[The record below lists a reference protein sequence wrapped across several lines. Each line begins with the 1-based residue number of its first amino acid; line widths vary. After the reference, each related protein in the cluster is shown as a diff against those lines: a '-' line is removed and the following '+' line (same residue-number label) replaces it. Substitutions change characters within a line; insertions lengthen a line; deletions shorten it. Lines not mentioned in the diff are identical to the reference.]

1 MAAEPTQDI
10 AHSVRNLYYGCK
22 LTGQAAQ
29 NLLLACLFVVAG
41 TSGASAV
48 DLSSLFVA
56 ILIPAVV
63 LAPVG
68 GAIVDRIGPSRGYAL
83 GAVLRFLPAIAC
95 ALFLESATWAWVIA
109 FAYSAGSQ
117 VFTPSE
123 LALVR
128 HIQRNAPGAVHS
140 WLQGLVYGGQA
151 LGMLVFA
158 PLLYLVGGFEAMRI
172 GAAVGMAMLV
182 VVCFAFAYQMR
193 GTPASRMEQADG
205 AFSFRQTA
213 QFFATCYDASYSV
226 VLLAM
231 KTLVSRAVMVALPLY
246 LTHDIGMG
254 REMLVFLVAP
264 GVLGVAVALL
274 WSAKFVNMASARDI
288 MRVSLLGMLIAVFAL
303 AALDYG
309 VSAFARYS
317 QVPPVVQ
324 LEASM
329 NTTFVVALPVAF
341 LLGIVLTTSLVAARV
356 VITEAAPSGQQA
368 RVFAVQESFSELFV
382 VLPLLA
388 AGIGTQMAGAR
399 PTLAVIGVVIG
410 LAMFALEFAR
420 YRSRIVPSALALP
433 VEPSPAPASS
443 PGTAG

>member
-1 MAAEPTQDI
+1 MAATVANPT
-10 AHSVRNLYYGCK
+10 APSTRYLYYGCK
-22 LTGQAAQ
+22 LTGQTAQ
-29 NLLLACLFVVAG
+29 NVLLACLFVVAG
-41 TSGASAV
+41 TSATSAI

-56 ILIPAVV
+56 ILIPAV
-63 LAPVG
+63 LFGPIG

-83 GAVLRFLPAIAC
+83 GAVLRFLPALAVV
-95 ALFLESATWAWVIA
+95 LFLESATWAWVIA

-117 VFTPSE
+117 IFTPSE

-128 HIQRNAPGAVHS
+128 HIQRNSPGAVHS
-140 WLQGLVYGGQA
+140 WLQALVYGGQA
-151 LGMLVFA
+151 LGMLVIA
-158 PLLYLVGGFEAMRI
+158 PVLYFVGGFDAMRI
-172 GAAVGMAMLV
+172 GAGIGMAMLV
-182 VVCFAFAYQMR
+182 AVCFVFAFHMR
-193 GTPASRMEQADG
+193 GTPAAKVQEDVQP
-205 AFSFRQTA
+205 FSFGQTA
-213 QFFATCYDASYSV
+213 RFFARSYDALYSV

-246 LTHDIGMG
+246 LAHDIGLG
-254 REMLVFLVAP
+254 RDMLIFLVLP

-274 WSAKFVNMASARDI
+274 WSARSITVISARDV

-317 QVPPVVQ
+317 QVPPVVR
-324 LEASM
+324 LEAYM

-356 VITEAAPSGQQA
+356 VLTETAPRGQQA

-388 AGIGTQMAGAR
+388 AGIGTQVAGAR
-399 PTLAVIGVVIG
+399 PTLAVIGVVIA
-410 LAMFALEFAR
+410 LTMFGFELVR
-420 YRSRIVPSALALP
+420 YRSRFAGVPAQ
-433 VEPSPAPASS
+433 VEQAIMPAPNPTS
-443 PGTAG
+443 PS

>member
-1 MAAEPTQDI
+1 MVAEVTQPI
-10 AHSVRNLYYGCK
+10 PPFVRNLYYSCK
-22 LTGQAAQ
+22 LTGQTAQ

-41 TSGASAV
+41 TSSAAAI
-48 DLSSLFVA
+48 DLSSLFIA
-56 ILIPAVV
+56 ILIPAV
-63 LAPVG
+63 LLGPVG
-68 GAIVDRIGPSRGYAL
+68 GAVVDRIGPSRGYAI

-117 VFTPSE
+117 IFTPSE

-128 HIQRNAPGAVHS
+128 HIQRNSPGAVHS

-172 GAAVGMAMLV
+172 GAAVGMGLLV
-182 VVCFAFAYQMR
+182 IVCFVFAFQMR
-193 GTPASRMEQADG
+193 GTPAARVQEEVQP
-205 AFSFRQTA
+205 FSFRQTA
-213 QFFATCYDASYSV
+213 RFFAASYDASYSV
-226 VLLAM
+226 ALLAM

-254 REMLVFLVAP
+254 RDMLIFLVAP
-264 GVLGVAVALL
+264 GVLGVVVALL
-274 WSAKFVNMASARDI
+274 WSAKFVNVISARDV
-288 MRVSLLGMLIAVFAL
+288 MRVSLLGMLVAVFAL

-317 QVPPVVQ
+317 QVPPVVR
-324 LEASM
+324 LEAYM
-329 NTTFVVALPVAF
+329 NTTLVVALPVAF
-341 LLGIVLTTSLVAARV
+341 LLGIVLTTSLIAARV
-356 VITEAAPSGQQA
+356 ILTETAPRGQQA

-410 LAMFALEFAR
+410 LTMFAFEIVR
-420 YRSRIVPSALALP
+420 YRSRVGPVPVPVDPALLA
-433 VEPSPAPASS
+433 PSNNPT
-443 PGTAG
+443 TA